1 MRSHPKDMEMT
12 FISYTRVV
20 TTLGQEIIKLGLEL
34 KTEENEVIISSIVGR
49 KDNFNEKGRK
59 VNNLL
64 KSKCTEN
71 DLGYI
76 ENTNI
81 KVHKHLNGSGL
92 HLNYYGTVA
101 LANNFL
107 DVINI

>member
-1 MRSHPKDMEMT
+1 M
-12 FISYTRVV
+12 
-20 TTLGQEIIKLGLEL
+20 IILF
-34 KTEENEVIISSIVGR
+34 NVDIFCFY
-49 KDNFNEKGRK
+49 FNEKGRK

-76 ENTNI
+76 ENTNT
-81 KVHKHLNGSGL
+81 KVHKHLN
-92 HLNYYGTVA
+92 GTVA